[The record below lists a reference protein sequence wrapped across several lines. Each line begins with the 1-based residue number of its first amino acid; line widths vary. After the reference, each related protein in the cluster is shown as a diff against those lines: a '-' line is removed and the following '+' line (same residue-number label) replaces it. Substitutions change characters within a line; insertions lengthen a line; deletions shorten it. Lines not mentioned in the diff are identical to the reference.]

1 MVISAYFVCDNLIK
15 NDSFHHFQGATS
27 DSKSRQGLR
36 NSTDSRR
43 NSEWSPLMN
52 FNNNKKIII
61 IIIKG

>member
-43 NSEWSPLMN
+43 NSE
-52 FNNNKKIII
+52 
-61 IIIKG
+61 